1 MKKYVYKFEEA
12 DPENKSLFGGKGAS
26 LALMTRLGMPVPP
39 GFIITTESCEE
50 FFKPKREKLDELVK
64 QIEKNPPPET
74 RNKLIDEIWTI
85 VDTLEL
91 PEGLMDQVLDEL
103 RQLESKVGKKFGHP
117 DNPLLVSVRSGAPI
131 SMPGMMDTVLNLGLN
146 DETVV
151 GLGNQTNNFHFAY
164 DAYRR
169 FLQLFGKIVLG
180 INEKLFEEEL
190 DRIKK
195 KYNVEH
201 DVDIPVEGLL
211 ELVDSYKKII
221 IREKGFF
228 PHDPYLQ
235 LKLAIKAVFR
245 SWMNPRA
252 IFYRVMNKITRDIAN
267 CTAVNVQA
275 MVFGNM
281 GFDSGTGVVFS
292 RNVATGE
299 NELYGEYLPNAQ
311 GEDVVA
317 GIRTPLKISELKNKF
332 PELYAMLYEKVK
344 LLEKFEKE
352 VQDVEF
358 TVEKGKLYFLQ
369 TRAAKMTPLARVKT
383 AVDMA
388 LEGIITKEEAVL
400 KVKPETVLQLLY
412 PTISPG
418 VKASPIAKGLPAS
431 PGAVSGKVVFDPDR
445 AVETAKQGEKV
456 ILVRT
461 ETKPDDVH
469 GFYAAVGILT
479 SKGGMTSHAAVVARA
494 IGKPAVVGAESIKIS
509 YEERK
514 FFVNGVEVKEGDY
527 ITIDGNTGNV
537 YVGVIPTITPEI
549 TGELQTLLSWADSIR
564 ELGVR
569 ANADV
574 PEDAMIA
581 RRNGAEGIGL
591 LRIERMFRKPER
603 LELLRNVILAES
615 IEERERL
622 MMKLA
627 EMIKSD
633 FKEILK
639 IMDGLPVIIRLID
652 PPLHEFLP
660 RPDELVKEIF
670 ELRMSGASKDVLEEK
685 EKLYRRILVL
695 TEANPMMGHR
705 GVRVGVTYP
714 EIYKGLT
721 KAILEAYAELKKEG
735 YNPKVGIMVPQVAL
749 AEEIKYVKD
758 KAILPVARD
767 VEAKYGVSLEFKV
780 GTMIETVRACLVA
793 DEIAREADFFSFG
806 TNDLTQA
813 TFSFSRDDVENK
825 FLPAY
830 LELGLL
836 KNNPFETIDAKG
848 VGELIK
854 TAVRKAR
861 EVKPEL
867 EIGICGEHGGD
878 PASIEMFYQSGLNYV
893 SASPFRIVVA
903 RLAAAHATL
912 KNKGRLKIKTD

>member
-1 MKKYVYKFEEA
+1 MKKYVYRFEEA
-12 DPENKSLFGGKGAS
+12 DPNNKGLLGGKGAS
-26 LALMTRLGMPVPP
+26 LALMTKLGMPVPP
-39 GFIITTESCEE
+39 GFIITTEACEE
-50 FFKPKREKLDELVK
+50 FFAPKRDVLDELVR
-64 QIEKNPPPET
+64 QIEKNPPPEI
-74 RNKLIDEIWTI
+74 RNRLIDEIWRI
-85 VDTLEL
+85 VDTLDL
-91 PEGLMDQVLDEL
+91 PEGLMDQVLNEL
-103 RQLESKVGKKFGHP
+103 RVLEAKTGKKFGHP

-146 DETVV
+146 DETVI
-151 GLGNQTNNFHFAY
+151 GLANQTNNFRFAY

-190 DRIKK
+190 EKIKK
-195 KYNVEH
+195 KYNVAQ
-201 DVDIPVEGLL
+201 DVDIPLEGLV
-211 ELVDSYKKII
+211 ELVEAYKKII
-221 IREKGFF
+221 VSEKGFF
-228 PHDPYLQ
+228 PDDPYLQ

-252 IFYRVMNKITRDIAN
+252 IFYRVMNKITKEVAN
-267 CTAVNVQA
+267 CTAVNIQT

-317 GIRTPLKISELKNKF
+317 GIRTPLKISELKERF
-332 PELYAMLYEKVK
+332 PELYNMLYEKVK
-344 LLEKFEKE
+344 LLERYEKE

-358 TVEKGKLYFLQ
+358 TVERGKLYFLQ
-369 TRAAKMTPLARVKT
+369 TRAAKMTPIARVKT

-431 PGAVSGKVVFDPDR
+431 PGAVSGKVVFDPDT
-445 AVETAKQGEKV
+445 AVEKAKEGEKV

-494 IGKPAVVGAESIKIS
+494 IGKPAVVGAEAIKIS
-509 YEERK
+509 YDDRK
-514 FFVNGVEVKEGDY
+514 FMVNGIEVKEGDFV
-527 ITIDGNTGNV
+527 TIDGNTGNV
-537 YVGVIPTITPEI
+537 YLGIIPTTTPEI

-564 ELGVR
+564 KIGVR

-574 PEDAMIA
+574 PEDALIA
-581 RRNGAEGIGL
+581 RKNGAEGIGL

-603 LELLRNVILAES
+603 LELLRKVILAETS
-615 IEERERL
+615 EEREKL

-627 EMIKSD
+627 ELIKTD
-633 FKEILK
+633 FKEILR

-660 RPDELVKEIF
+660 RPDELIKEIY
-670 ELRMSGASKDVLEEK
+670 ELKLSGASKNSIEEK
-685 EKLYRRILVL
+685 ERLYKRVVAL

-705 GVRVGVTYP
+705 GVRVGITYP

-721 KAILEAYAELKKEG
+721 KAILEAVAELKLEG
-735 YNPKVGIMVPQVAL
+735 LNPRVGIMIPQVAMD
-749 AEEIKYVKD
+749 EEIKFVKE
-758 KAILPVARD
+758 KAIIPMAK
-767 VEAKYGVSLEFKV
+767 EIESKYGIKLDFKI

-830 LELGLL
+830 LELGIL
-836 KNNPFETIDAKG
+836 KNNPFDTIDVKG
-848 VGELIK
+848 VGELVK
-854 TAVRKAR
+854 MAVKKAKA
-861 EVKPEL
+861 VKPEL

-878 PASIEMFYQSGLNYV
+878 PRSIEFFYDAGLDYV

-912 KNKGRLKIKTD
+912 KNKINLKSE

>member
-1 MKKYVYKFEEA
+1 MKKYVYRFEEA
-12 DPENKSLFGGKGAS
+12 DPNNKGLFGGKGAS
-26 LALMTRLGMPVPP
+26 LALMTKLGMPVPP
-39 GFIITTESCEE
+39 GFIITTEACEE
-50 FFKPKREKLDELVK
+50 FFAPKRDELDELVK
-64 QIEKNPPPET
+64 QIEKNPPPEI
-74 RNKLIDEIWTI
+74 RNKLIDEIWRI
-85 VDTLEL
+85 VDTLDL
-91 PEGLMDQVLDEL
+91 PEGLMDQVLNEL
-103 RQLESKVGKKFGHP
+103 RVLEAKTGKKFGHP

-146 DETVV
+146 DETVI
-151 GLGNQTNNFHFAY
+151 GLGNQTNNFRFAY

-190 DRIKK
+190 EKIKK
-195 KYNVEH
+195 KYNATQ
-201 DVDIPVEGLL
+201 DVDILPEGLV
-211 ELVDSYKKII
+211 ELVEAYKKII
-221 IREKGFF
+221 VSEKGFF
-228 PHDPYLQ
+228 PDDPYLQ

-252 IFYRVMNKITRDIAN
+252 IFYRVMNKITKDVAN
-267 CTAVNVQA
+267 CTAVNIQT

-317 GIRTPLKISELKNKF
+317 GIRTPLKISELKERF
-332 PELYAMLYEKVK
+332 PELYNMLYEKVK
-344 LLEKFEKE
+344 LLERYEEE

-358 TVEKGKLYFLQ
+358 TVERGKLYFLQ
-369 TRAAKMTPLARVKT
+369 TRAAKMTPIARVKT

-388 LEGIITKEEAVL
+388 LEGIITKEKAVL

-412 PTISPG
+412 PTISQG

-431 PGAVSGKVVFDPDR
+431 PGAVSGKAVFDPDT
-445 AVETAKQGEKV
+445 AVEKAKEGEKV

-461 ETKPDDVH
+461 ETKPDDIH

-494 IGKPAVVGAESIKIS
+494 IGKPAVVGAEAIKIS
-509 YEERK
+509 YDERK
-514 FFVNGVEVKEGDY
+514 FMVNGIEVKEGDF

-537 YVGVIPTITPEI
+537 YLGIIPTTTPEI
-549 TGELQTLLSWADSIR
+549 TEELQTLLSWADSIR
-564 ELGVR
+564 KIGVR

-574 PEDAMIA
+574 PEDALIA
-581 RRNGAEGIGL
+581 RKNGAEGIGL

-603 LELLRNVILAES
+603 LELLRKVILAETS
-615 IEERERL
+615 EEREKL
-622 MMKLA
+622 MMRLA
-627 EMIKSD
+627 ELIKTD
-633 FKEILK
+633 FKEILR

-660 RPDELVKEIF
+660 RPDELIKEIY
-670 ELRMSGASKDVLEEK
+670 ELKLSGASKNIIKEK
-685 EKLYRRILVL
+685 ERLYKRVVAL

-705 GVRVGVTYP
+705 GVRVGITYP

-721 KAILEAYAELKKEG
+721 KAILEAVAELKLEG
-735 YNPKVGIMVPQVAL
+735 LNPRVGIMIPQVAM
-749 AEEIKYVKD
+749 AEEIKFVKE
-758 KAILPVARD
+758 KAIIPMAK
-767 VEAKYGVSLEFKV
+767 EIESKYGIKLDFKI

-830 LELGLL
+830 LELGIL
-836 KNNPFETIDAKG
+836 KNNPFDTIDVMG
-848 VGELIK
+848 VGELVK
-854 TAVRKAR
+854 MVVKKAKA
-861 EVKPEL
+861 VKPEL

-878 PASIEMFYQSGLNYV
+878 PRSIEFFYDAGLDYV

-912 KNKGRLKIKTD
+912 KNKINLKSE

>member
-1 MKKYVYKFEEA
+1 
-12 DPENKSLFGGKGAS
+12 
-26 LALMTRLGMPVPP
+26 
-39 GFIITTESCEE
+39 
-50 FFKPKREKLDELVK
+50 
-64 QIEKNPPPET
+64 
-74 RNKLIDEIWTI
+74 
-85 VDTLEL
+85 
-91 PEGLMDQVLDEL
+91 
-103 RQLESKVGKKFGHP
+103 
-117 DNPLLVSVRSGAPI
+117 
-131 SMPGMMDTVLNLGLN
+131 
-146 DETVV
+146 
-151 GLGNQTNNFHFAY
+151 
-164 DAYRR
+164 
-169 FLQLFGKIVLG
+169 
-180 INEKLFEEEL
+180 
-190 DRIKK
+190 
-195 KYNVEH
+195 
-201 DVDIPVEGLL
+201 
-211 ELVDSYKKII
+211 
-221 IREKGFF
+221 
-228 PHDPYLQ
+228 
-235 LKLAIKAVFR
+235 
-245 SWMNPRA
+245 
-252 IFYRVMNKITRDIAN
+252 
-267 CTAVNVQA
+267 
-275 MVFGNM
+275 
-281 GFDSGTGVVFS
+281 GTGVVFS

-317 GIRTPLKISELKNKF
+317 GIRTPLKISELKERF
-332 PELYAMLYEKVK
+332 PELYNMLYEKVK
-344 LLEKFEKE
+344 LLERYEKE

-358 TVEKGKLYFLQ
+358 TVERGKLYFLQ
-369 TRAAKMTPLARVKT
+369 TRAAKMTPIARVKT

-431 PGAVSGKVVFDPDR
+431 PGAVSGKVVFDPDT
-445 AVETAKQGEKV
+445 AVEKAKEGEKV

-494 IGKPAVVGAESIKIS
+494 IGKPAVVGAEAIKIS
-509 YEERK
+509 YDERK
-514 FFVNGVEVKEGDY
+514 FMVNGIEVKEGDF

-537 YVGVIPTITPEI
+537 YLGIIPTTTPEI

-564 ELGVR
+564 KIGVR

-574 PEDAMIA
+574 PEDALIA
-581 RRNGAEGIGL
+581 RKNGAEGIGL

-603 LELLRNVILAES
+603 LELLRKVILAETS
-615 IEERERL
+615 EDREKL
-622 MMKLA
+622 MMRLA
-627 EMIKSD
+627 ELIKTD
-633 FKEILK
+633 FKEMLR

-660 RPDELVKEIF
+660 RPDELIKEIY
-670 ELRMSGASKDVLEEK
+670 ELKLSGASKNIIEEK
-685 EKLYRRILVL
+685 ERLYKRVVAL

-705 GVRVGVTYP
+705 GVRVGITYP

-721 KAILEAYAELKKEG
+721 KAILEAVAELKLEG
-735 YNPKVGIMVPQVAL
+735 LNPRVGIMIPQVAM
-749 AEEIKYVKD
+749 AEEIKFVKE
-758 KAILPVARD
+758 KAIIPMAK
-767 VEAKYGVSLEFKV
+767 EIESKYGINLDFKI

-830 LELGLL
+830 LELGIL
-836 KNNPFETIDAKG
+836 KNNPFDTIDVKG
-848 VGELIK
+848 VGELVK
-854 TAVRKAR
+854 MAVKKAKA
-861 EVKPEL
+861 VKPEL

-878 PASIEMFYQSGLNYV
+878 PRSIEFFYDAGLDYV

-912 KNKGRLKIKTD
+912 KNKINLKSE